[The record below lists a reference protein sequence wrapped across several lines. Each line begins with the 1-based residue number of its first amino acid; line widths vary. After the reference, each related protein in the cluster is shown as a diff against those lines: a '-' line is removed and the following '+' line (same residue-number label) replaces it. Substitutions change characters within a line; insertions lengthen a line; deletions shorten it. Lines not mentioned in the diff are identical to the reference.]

1 MTPWSDPVQGEK
13 AALEKSYDGLASRAV
28 QHDRLRLPPLSTA
41 LTTLTQ
47 LCVCCYALCAG
58 EPAAEAAVCV
68 TSWHVSKGSGDE
80 RGGLLARR
88 RRFGAHRATA
98 AASFVQRWL
107 SPQHWFGEGGG
118 QQTKIGLLPVF
129 RVVARYPRCL
139 ADLSG

>member
-68 TSWHVSKGSGDE
+68 ASWHVSKWAQAMNAAGF
-80 RGGLLARR
+80 RARR
-88 RRFGAHRATA
+88 RRFGAHLSTA
-98 AASFVQRWL
+98 ASLVAALVFTPAL
-107 SPQHWFGEGGG
+107 DLEKGGR
-118 QQTKIGLLPVF
+118 L
-129 RVVARYPRCL
+129 
-139 ADLSG
+139 

>member
-68 TSWHVSKGSGDE
+68 ASWHVSKWAQAMNAAGFW
-80 RGGLLARR
+80 RAGGALEPTFLDWPSLDALV
-88 RRFGAHRATA
+88 
-98 AASFVQRWL
+98 SL
-107 SPQHWFGEGGG
+107 GG
-118 QQTKIGLLPVF
+118 
-129 RVVARYPRCL
+129 
-139 ADLSG
+139 